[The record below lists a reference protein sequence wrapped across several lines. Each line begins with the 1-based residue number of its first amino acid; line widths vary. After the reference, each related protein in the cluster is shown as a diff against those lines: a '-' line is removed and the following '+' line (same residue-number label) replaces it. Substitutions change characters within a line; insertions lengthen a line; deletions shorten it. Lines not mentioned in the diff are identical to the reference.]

1 MCSASDVADILV
13 RASRKLFI
21 FNIKKLCFQDQSIQ
35 KNVLFNIANRT
46 NGCVS
51 FRISNV
57 TLSVLQDEPLL
68 KSGFVDGPW
77 KRPLLKALEQAS
89 VPLQPGH
96 SPFLSE
102 SQTIRTHISA
112 IRAGAATT
120 SHTLRGAEVKLLS
133 SSAEWE

>member
-1 MCSASDVADILV
+1 M
-13 RASRKLFI
+13 
-21 FNIKKLCFQDQSIQ
+21 
-35 KNVLFNIANRT
+35 
-46 NGCVS
+46 
-51 FRISNV
+51 

-133 SSAEWE
+133 YSVLLFPESNKIFCGYFDPETLFPGNNNI